1 MNTIAGLLVDGGM
14 AGSLGW
20 IVAAGMVLGVIL
32 GNGMLKSMFGKFML
46 LIATYLVIQEITRYS
61 YFQRVSPGTSILTPV
76 GFTLLV
82 SSAYI
87 LGIAIGRI
95 LLYFSGKYLAKKGE
109 QNEIVNPSVLNDI
122 KLD

>member
-1 MNTIAGLLVDGGM
+1 MNTITGLLIDGGM

-32 GNGMLKSMFGKFML
+32 GNGMMRSMFGKFML
-46 LIATYLVIQEITRYS
+46 FIVTYLVIQEITRYS

-87 LGIAIGRI
+87 LGIIIGRI
-95 LLYFSGKYLAKKGE
+95 LLYFSEKYLERKGE
-109 QNEIVNPSVLNDI
+109 QNEIVNSNVLNDI